1 MNREIR
7 LSKRAAK
14 KLDSLLA
21 FLEKRWSLK
30 VKGNFI
36 QKFDESLKYIQLH
49 PDSFPVSEKL
59 NGLRKCVVT
68 KQTTFYCKYSETT
81 IDIIALFDNRQNP
94 DSLT

>member
-7 LSKRAAK
+7 LSKKAAK

-36 QKFDESLKYIQLH
+36 HKFDESLK
-49 PDSFPVSEKL
+49 
-59 NGLRKCVVT
+59 
-68 KQTTFYCKYSETT
+68 
-81 IDIIALFDNRQNP
+81 
-94 DSLT
+94 